1 MVHPLHCVPHF
12 VAFICRQMDI
22 GGQEDGYM
30 RKHAKTA
37 MHGETISVGDQ
48 FWSTHRAVSVVN
60 FARAMNTSW
69 WTPPICSEPEVSDT
83 NRIVCY
89 DRDGKY
95 QPLLSNIEATWCHVR
110 TCAYLANSLATS
122 NPLPRHWVAIW
133 DSAMLC
139 EFWHIW
145 LHSDFVKILWRLC
158 LSIFCEEL
166 CELCSHT
173 TSFRTVLQT
182 LPGPRPSWN
191 WNWSV
196 FWQPCHVASAFALCL
211 YCLSRWF
218 FFGNQTSRS
227 WARRRKSSAKSMI
240 SVDFEAW
247 SILKRL
253 FLCRSM
259 QRGTWRQS

>member
-1 MVHPLHCVPHF
+1 MVHPLL
-12 VAFICRQMDI
+12 CRISLLLYVDRWTL
-22 GGQEDGYM
+22 GDRKTDCENM
-30 RKHAKTA
+30 RRLRC
-37 MHGETISVGDQ
+37 METISVGDQ

-95 QPLLSNIEATWCHVR
+95 QPLLSNIEATWCRVR

-191 WNWSV
+191 WSWSV